1 MLNLSTTNL
10 HELSDAPDSQSGWRA
25 IINNLNYNDM
35 ATKAMIYVPE
45 CNVDVFKTDADSH
58 GVEIE
63 LLEVDYFD
71 NYIFDAEGD
80 ALNDND
86 WIEYLEANGIEVSVF
101 SEILEEV

>member
-1 MLNLSTTNL
+1 MIYE
-10 HELSDAPDSQSGWRA
+10 H
-25 IINNLNYNDM
+25 LNYYDM

-45 CNVDVFKTDADSH
+45 YNVDVFKTDADNH
-58 GVEIE
+58 EVEIE

-71 NYIFDAEGD
+71 NYVFDAEGD

-86 WIEYLEANGIEVSVF
+86 WIENLESNSIEVSVY

>member
-1 MLNLSTTNL
+1 M
-10 HELSDAPDSQSGWRA
+10 E
-25 IINNLNYNDM
+25 
-35 ATKAMIYVPE
+35 TKAMIYVPE

-86 WIEYLEANGIEVSVF
+86 CIEYLEANGIEVSVF
-101 SEILEEV
+101 SEILEEVE

>member
-1 MLNLSTTNL
+1 M
-10 HELSDAPDSQSGWRA
+10 E
-25 IINNLNYNDM
+25 
-35 ATKAMIYVPE
+35 TKAMIYVPE
-45 CNVDVFKTDADSH
+45 CNVDVFKTDADNH

-101 SEILEEV
+101 SEILEEVE

>member
-1 MLNLSTTNL
+1 
-10 HELSDAPDSQSGWRA
+10 
-25 IINNLNYNDM
+25 M

-45 CNVDVFKTDADSH
+45 CDVDVFKTDADNH

-71 NYIFDAEGD
+71 NYIFDGEGD
-80 ALNDND
+80 AVNEND
-86 WIEYLEANGIEVSVF
+86 WVEGREANGIEVSVF

>member
-1 MLNLSTTNL
+1 MT
-10 HELSDAPDSQSGWRA
+10 
-25 IINNLNYNDM
+25 
-35 ATKAMIYVPE
+35 TKAMIYVPE
-45 CNVDVFKTDADSH
+45 YNVDVFKTDADNH

-71 NYIFDAEGD
+71 NYIFDAEGE

-101 SEILEEV
+101 SEILEEVE

>member
-1 MLNLSTTNL
+1 
-10 HELSDAPDSQSGWRA
+10 
-25 IINNLNYNDM
+25 
-35 ATKAMIYVPE
+35 MIYVPE
-45 CNVDVFKTDADSH
+45 YNVDVFKTDADNH

-80 ALNDND
+80 ALNDSD
-86 WIEYLEANGIEVSVF
+86 WIEYLESNCIDVSVY

>member
-1 MLNLSTTNL
+1 MHPTRNRGGG
-10 HELSDAPDSQSGWRA
+10 Q

-86 WIEYLEANGIEVSVF
+86 WIEYLGGILSV
-101 SEILEEV
+101 

>member
-1 MLNLSTTNL
+1 MTT
-10 HELSDAPDSQSGWRA
+10 QA
-25 IINNLNYNDM
+25 I
-35 ATKAMIYVPE
+35 IYVPE
-45 CNVDVFKTDADSH
+45 INVDVFKTDADNH

-71 NYIFDAEGD
+71 NYIFDAEGE

-86 WIEYLEANGIEVSVF
+86 WVENLESNGIEVSVY

>member
-1 MLNLSTTNL
+1 
-10 HELSDAPDSQSGWRA
+10 
-25 IINNLNYNDM
+25 M

-71 NYIFDAEGD
+71 NYIFEAEGE

-101 SEILEEV
+101 SKILEEVK

>member
-1 MLNLSTTNL
+1 MV
-10 HELSDAPDSQSGWRA
+10 
-25 IINNLNYNDM
+25 
-35 ATKAMIYVPE
+35 TKGMIYVPE
-45 CNVDVFKTDADSH
+45 MNVDVFKTDANNH

-63 LLEVDYFD
+63 LLEVDYSD

-86 WIEYLEANGIEVSVF
+86 WIEYLESNGIEVSIY

>member
-71 NYIFDAEGD
+71 NYIFDAEGE

>member
-1 MLNLSTTNL
+1 MELANHFHL
-10 HELSDAPDSQSGWRA
+10 HELSDVPDSQSGWRA

-45 CNVDVFKTDADSH
+45 CNVDVFKTDADCH

-71 NYIFDAEGD
+71 NYIFDAEGE

>member
-1 MLNLSTTNL
+1 
-10 HELSDAPDSQSGWRA
+10 
-25 IINNLNYNDM
+25 M
-35 ATKAMIYVPE
+35 ATKAEIYVPE
-45 CNVDVFKTDADSH
+45 GNVNVFKTDADCH

-63 LLEVDYFD
+63 LLEDDYFD
-71 NYIFDAEGD
+71 NYIFDAEGE

>member
-1 MLNLSTTNL
+1 M
-10 HELSDAPDSQSGWRA
+10 E
-25 IINNLNYNDM
+25 
-35 ATKAMIYVPE
+35 TKAMIYVPE

-80 ALNDND
+80 ALNDNE

-101 SEILEEV
+101 SEILEEVRLCGTTKSEQSHTRRRKHLRELRTTLKR

>member
-1 MLNLSTTNL
+1 MAFCYPIRF
-10 HELSDAPDSQSGWRA
+10 DYSQ
-25 IINNLNYNDM
+25 LNYNDM

-71 NYIFDAEGD
+71 EYIFDAEGD

-86 WIEYLEANGIEVSVF
+86 WIECLESNGIEISVY
-101 SEILEEV
+101 SEILEDI

>member
-1 MLNLSTTNL
+1 MTT
-10 HELSDAPDSQSGWRA
+10 QA
-25 IINNLNYNDM
+25 I
-35 ATKAMIYVPE
+35 IYVPE
-45 CNVDVFKTDADSH
+45 INVDVFKTDADNQ

-86 WIEYLEANGIEVSVF
+86 WVENLESNGIEVSVY
-101 SEILEEV
+101 SEILELL